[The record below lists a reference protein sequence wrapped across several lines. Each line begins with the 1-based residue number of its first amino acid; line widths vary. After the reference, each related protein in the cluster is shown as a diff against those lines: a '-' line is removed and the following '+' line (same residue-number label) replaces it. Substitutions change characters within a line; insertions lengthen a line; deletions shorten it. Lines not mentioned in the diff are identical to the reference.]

1 MKPLIFLICLSIVVA
16 CSNREP
22 KNFPVVKYAGALRN
36 VTELGDSSSHIY
48 LDTILPHRRLYAIGA
63 LKGLSGQILVI
74 DGRPYSSK
82 LNSNGRNKIKM
93 NFDLEAPWLVYA
105 HVRDWQEVDLPSD
118 SIITNESL
126 GKHIEKLARE
136 RGIDVGKPFPFMLG
150 GSFRK
155 LDYHIDYLMKKNKNG
170 NKKRPETHFSLN
182 DPNVI
187 IVGFFSK
194 HHQNIFTEP
203 GSNVVMGFMT
213 TTASQIGQI
222 DQLTLKGKKVQLLL
236 PE

>member
-1 MKPLIFLICLSIVVA
+1 MKPFLLLICLSVLVA
-16 CSNREP
+16 CSKREP
-22 KNFPVVKYAGALRN
+22 KSFPVVRYAGALRN

-82 LNSNGRNKIKM
+82 INAKGRNKIKM

-105 HVRDWQEVDLPSD
+105 HVRDWQQVELTSD
-118 SIITNESL
+118 SILTQQSL
-126 GKHIEKLARE
+126 GSHIEKLARAK
-136 RGIDVGKPFPFMLG
+136 GINVEKPFPFMLS

-155 LDYHIDYLMKKNKNG
+155 LDYHIDHLVKKNKSG
-170 NKKRPETHFSLN
+170 HKKQPQTRFSLT

-187 IVGFFSK
+187 IVGFFSRN
-194 HHQNIFTEP
+194 HQNVFTEP
-203 GSNVVMGFMT
+203 GSNVVMAFMT